1 MVVTYTTTDKVAQIL
16 GFPAGHFD
24 TASTPTAIVIE
35 NFINRAEDQID
46 FSTGHAW
53 RAATITE
60 EYLEPSS
67 TYRYG
72 TGISFNLLNRSI
84 NSINSLFVWDGSN
97 WIDWIA
103 TKTEGRNADYWI
115 DDQNGVIYLVTLN
128 NVFPRGVYSTY
139 VFGESSVPGSI
150 EEAATK
156 IAALE
161 IITSPEF
168 SSVVF
173 TENGQSYTRHDGRIK
188 NWQDKVNQ
196 ILLNN
201 SEFKLI
207 N

>member
-1 MVVTYTTTDKVAQIL
+1 MAVTYTTADKVAQLL
-16 GFPAGHFD
+16 GFPAGYF
-24 TASTPTAIVIE
+24 TGSSTPTSTVVE

-53 RAATITE
+53 REKTVSE

-84 NSINSLFVWDGSN
+84 RSITSLYVWDGSN
-97 WIDWIA
+97 WVDWIA

-115 DDQNGVIYLVTLN
+115 DETNGVLYMVTLSQ
-128 NVFPRGVYSTY
+128 VFPRGVYCTY
-139 VFGESSVPGSI
+139 TFGETTVYGSI

-156 IAALE
+156 LAALE
-161 IITSPEF
+161 IIQSPEF
-168 SSVVF
+168 STVVF
-173 TENGQSYTRHDGRIK
+173 TEAGQSYTKHDVRIK

-201 SEFKLI
+201 SEFKVI
-207 N
+207 